1 MLTIENDKING
12 YTESDLIGI
21 FNKYKDQEN
30 WKKPFN
36 AIVITE
42 EDKNKLET
50 AIIFYHGAKPIT
62 VPIEVI
68 VTPHKDALVKM
79 VANGYQIKSI
89 GYRCY

>member
-1 MLTIENDKING
+1 MITENEKING
-12 YTESDLIGI
+12 YSETDLKEI

-36 AIVITE
+36 AIIISE

-50 AIIFYHGAKPIT
+50 AIMFYHGSQPIT

-68 VTPHKDALVKM
+68 VTPHKEALVKM
-79 VANGYQIKSI
+79 VANGYKIESV
-89 GYRCY
+89 GYDCY